1 VIEGKV
7 AEIIVNA
14 YQSDYFGPRDG
25 NPREKNLL
33 WLCNAYSEKEVQERA
48 KAAAVA
54 AINELLNGEWKV
66 AACEVGAYFVSRRRR
81 LPASWK
87 ASNWRMK
94 HALDNPRGTKPRLDH
109 ELHRP
114 PRDAVAAHDRHALHR
129 GHRTPPVARGPLQWC
144 DAGVLLRGGALRARL
159 LARAEGVRPGGLL
172 HDASEA
178 YLKDIPA
185 PLKRQDA
192 FAEYR
197 EAEERLGLCV
207 AAKFGLSTWES
218 AAVKHWDK
226 VLGATERRDI
236 MRNDEAWVAPTPPWP
251 NGTVLPWSADDARAM
266 YLRRYADLVMSDY
279 GDQHALG
286 YCRSCHGVLAL
297 TREGNRPLIGGFWR
311 HVCGDCGGDFGHQLV
326 RADAPA
332 GWQP

>member
-1 VIEGKV
+1 MRWITPAAQSRAWIMSFTGRHVTPLQPTTDMLCIEDIAHHLSHEARYNGATREFYSV
-7 AEIIVNA
+7 AEHSVRVSWLVPKA
-14 YQSDYFGPRDG
+14 Y
-25 NPREKNLL
+25 
-33 WLCNAYSEKEVQERA
+33 
-48 KAAAVA
+48 
-54 AINELLNGEWKV
+54 
-66 AACEVGAYFVSRRRR
+66 
-81 LPASWK
+81 
-87 ASNWRMK
+87 
-94 HALDNPRGTKPRLDH
+94 AL
-109 ELHRP
+109 E
-114 PRDAVAAHDRHALHR
+114 
-129 GHRTPPVARGPLQWC
+129 
-144 DAGVLLRGGALRARL
+144 
-159 LARAEGVRPGGLL
+159 GLL

-207 AAKFGLSTWES
+207 AAKFGLYTWES

-251 NGTVLPWSADDARAM
+251 NGTVMPWSADDARAM